1 MKGAIRSASVEFL
14 KFLADIS
21 HPVTGKIDLDA
32 FAMQLGIGRDVLIQ
46 QWQTRGDK
54 LKWDAFADEM
64 LAVLDAAYDL
74 TSDVQKT
81 IDWYRHQP
89 LKAFDMKTAE
99 SVVVKGGARLL
110 ERALRG
116 GEVSTQG

>member
-1 MKGAIRSASVEFL
+1 MSEAIRSASVEFL

-32 FAMQLGIGRDVLIQ
+32 FAMRIGVSREVLIQ
-46 QWQTRGDK
+46 KWQTRGGK
-54 LKWDAFADEM
+54 LDWDAFADEV

-74 TSDVQKT
+74 TSDLPKT

-99 SVVVKGGARLL
+99 SVVGEGGARLL
-110 ERALRG
+110 KQALKG
-116 GEVSTQG
+116 GEVSIQG